1 MPRRIW
7 PRNRGKVRTS
17 IVNRVLW
24 LVRVD
29 WRLVCACW
37 HGHGVWPRGVD
48 AWGARVHLLHV
59 GVGSRGDAG
68 WDACVCGESDVRR
81 DGVRRVPAYV
91 VVDGR
96 HVLAIMSAVPRHKVV
111 TKPRM
116 VRHVFASIKSTDW
129 LVTMV
134 QKGSVFVL
142 LSRVNVFIRQ
152 KSQNVVCDDV
162 DAFFVP

>member
-1 MPRRIW
+1 
-7 PRNRGKVRTS
+7 
-17 IVNRVLW
+17 

-68 WDACVCGESDVRR
+68 RDACVCGESDVRR
-81 DGVRRVPAYV
+81 DGVWRVPAYV

-116 VRHVFASIKSTDW
+116 VRHVFASIKSADW